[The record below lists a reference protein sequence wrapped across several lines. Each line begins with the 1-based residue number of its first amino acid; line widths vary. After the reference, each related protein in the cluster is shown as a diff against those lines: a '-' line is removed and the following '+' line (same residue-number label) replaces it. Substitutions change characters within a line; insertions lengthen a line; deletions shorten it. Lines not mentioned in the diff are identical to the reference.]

1 MPGLHLK
8 QGQNLR
14 TKQTLRLIERMRLS
28 SFIELSESDFAEFV
42 KSVEEDPLFIRLTYP
57 SNKEEKAIS
66 RRKFSGTRL
75 SRYFLELRE
84 GMVPDRNYLNF
95 DSLLESRGRVV
106 SIIKKLG
113 TGRFERYFLYGG
125 TQMALEEI
133 AVKCGL
139 EVSDVKKI
147 NELIDEICI
156 YGQFYNPSSI
166 LMEERIYYSKVASI
180 ESGDDGSY
188 YIGYFSPNLARGEY
202 VIDYEKIW
210 NLKKNNAFSKGEL
223 KRLDKLIKD
232 LELINRK
239 KSITH

>member
-1 MPGLHLK
+1 M
-8 QGQNLR
+8 
-14 TKQTLRLIERMRLS
+14 RLIERMRLS